1 MSSRRS
7 RLGPGSTLVKISAR
21 LVSALAYGSPE
32 SQDSYP
38 YACILPAS
46 QPLSMTSLHRT
57 RILGLLDVS
66 LVLAE
71 SQDFFNM

>member
-1 MSSRRS
+1 MPGRRS
-7 RLGPGSTLVKISAR
+7 CLGPGSTLVKISAR

-38 YACILPAS
+38 YACILPVS
-46 QPLSMTSLHRT
+46 RDLSVTSLHPT

-66 LVLAE
+66 LVLPD
-71 SQDFFNM
+71 SQEFFNT

>member
-1 MSSRRS
+1 MSNRRS
-7 RLGPGSTLVKISAR
+7 RLEPGSTLVKISDI
-21 LVSALAYGSPE
+21 LVAAFAYGSTD

-46 QPLSMTSLHRT
+46 QDLLMTSLHPT

-66 LVLAE
+66 LVLPD
-71 SQDFFNM
+71 SQDFLNT